1 MLGNLRQ
8 LTPSIG
14 AEIAGM
20 DLKSI
25 DDDGVTAIQDAF
37 LEHQV
42 LFFPRQEMTADD
54 LAGFARRFGT
64 IDPPHGGLMP
74 HPDNSDVMLVET
86 KKQRGGGKYNDVW
99 HSDVTFDHSPPLGS
113 ILRAVK
119 LPDVGGDTLFAS
131 MYAAYDALSDR
142 MRQMIEGLEALH
154 DGIPNF
160 RPYLLDPDTPNGEAR
175 LRMLKEEQPG
185 CVHPVVRRHP
195 QTGRK
200 ALFVNRAFT
209 TDIMGV
215 TSIESR
221 NILNFLFEHI
231 EQPNFQLR
239 WRWSEGDVAMWD
251 NRCALHYAANDY
263 GDAHRV
269 MHRVTLKGDKPV
281 S

>member
-8 LTPSIG
+8 LTGHIG
-14 AEIAGM
+14 AEMAGV
-20 DLKSI
+20 DLKAI
-25 DDDGVTAIQDAF
+25 GDGDVAVIRGAF

-42 LFFPRQEMTADD
+42 LFFPRQEMAADD

-64 IDPPHGGLMP
+64 IDPPHGGLMS
-74 HPDNSDVMLVET
+74 HPENSDVMLVET
-86 KKQRGGGKYNDVW
+86 KDQRGGGKYNDMW
-99 HSDVTFDHSPPLGS
+99 HSDVTFDATPPLGS

-119 LPDVGGDTLFAS
+119 LPDIGGDTLFAS

-142 MRQMIEGLEALH
+142 MRQMVDGLEALH
-154 DGIPNF
+154 DGTPSF
-160 RPYLLDPDTPNGEAR
+160 RSYLLDPDTPNGEAR
-175 LRMLKEEQPG
+175 MQKFKDEHPG

-195 QTGRK
+195 ETDRK
-200 ALFVNRAFT
+200 ALYVNRAFT
-209 TDIMGV
+209 VDIMGV

-231 EQPNFQLR
+231 EQPNFQMR

-251 NRCALHYAANDY
+251 NRCAMHYAANDY
-263 GDAHRV
+263 GNAHRV
-269 MHRVTLKGDKPV
+269 MHRVTLKGDPPT